1 MVSFLCSTR
10 RRRESD
16 TRGKT
21 ARRGNAKRRVGSSS
35 VSRPIAE
42 RRLVGVDV
50 GGTKVAA
57 AGLEGTT
64 LTKTEPRPTDTTS
77 AQALIEEM
85 VAAVTP
91 LLPADAIGVAVPS
104 VIDVASGAA
113 RFSTNV
119 PLADI
124 PLREIIGERL
134 GIPVFVD
141 NDATCAALAEAY
153 DDAHRLVVRHLVL
166 FTVGT
171 GVGGGVVIDGR
182 VFRGAT
188 GAAGELGH
196 ALVAAELESGA
207 PPRAA
212 FPRPDSLEGQAAG
225 RALDRLAAERGLGDG
240 RGAVAAALAGRS
252 AGKEVIRIVGERLGI
267 GIANAINTFDPD
279 LVLLGGGVA
288 AAAGDLLLA
297 PAAESA
303 RRFVLPGV
311 GTATRIRLARYGNE
325 AGVRGAALL
334 AGQELVVD
342 PLPGASP
349 EPATGVGT

>member
-1 MVSFLCSTR
+1 
-10 RRRESD
+10 
-16 TRGKT
+16 
-21 ARRGNAKRRVGSSS
+21 VGSSS
-35 VSRPIAE
+35 VSRPTAD

-57 AGLEGTT
+57 AALEGPSLTT
-64 LTKTEPRPTDTTS
+64 TEPRPTDTTS
-77 AQALIEEM
+77 AQALIDEI
-85 VAAVTP
+85 VAVVTP

-104 VIDVASGAA
+104 AIDVARGAA

-119 PLADI
+119 PLADV

-188 GAAGELGH
+188 GAAGEVGH
-196 ALVAAELESGA
+196 TIVGAELASGA

-212 FPRPDSLEGQAAG
+212 FPRGDSLEGRAAG

-252 AGKEVIRIVGERLGI
+252 DGKEVIQIVGERLGV

-288 AAAGDLLLA
+288 AAARDLLLA
-297 PAAESA
+297 PAVDSA

-311 GTATRIRLARYGNE
+311 GTATHIRLARYGNE
-325 AGVRGAALL
+325 AGMRGAALL
-334 AGQELVVD
+334 AGQEMVVE
-342 PLPGASP
+342 PLSGASA
-349 EPATGVGT
+349 EPATGVTT

>member
-1 MVSFLCSTR
+1 MR
-10 RRRESD
+10 PRGERGD
-16 TRGKT
+16 RGKT
-21 ARRGNAKRRVGSSS
+21 AGPGNAKRRVASPSL
-35 VSRPIAE
+35 SRPTVD

-50 GGTKVAA
+50 GGTKVVAA
-57 AGLEGTT
+57 ALEGPR
-64 LTKTEPRPTDTTS
+64 LTMTEAGPTDTSS
-77 AQALIEEM
+77 ARALIEEM
-85 VAAVTP
+85 VTAVAP
-91 LLPADAIGVAVPS
+91 LLPAEAIGVAVPS
-104 VIDVASGAA
+104 VVDAARGAA

-124 PLREIIGERL
+124 PLREILRKRL

-153 DDAHRLVVRHLVL
+153 DDEHRLVVRHLVL

-225 RALDRLAAERGLGDG
+225 RALDRLAAERGLADG

-288 AAAGDLLLA
+288 A
-297 PAAESA
+297 
-303 RRFVLPGV
+303 
-311 GTATRIRLARYGNE
+311 
-325 AGVRGAALL
+325 
-334 AGQELVVD
+334 
-342 PLPGASP
+342 GASP

>member
-1 MVSFLCSTR
+1 VR
-10 RRRESD
+10 G
-16 TRGKT
+16 GKT
-21 ARRGNAKRRVGSSS
+21 AGPGNAKRRVASPSL
-35 VSRPIAE
+35 SRPTAD
-42 RRLVGVDV
+42 RRLIGVDV
-50 GGTKVAA
+50 GGTKVVAA
-57 AGLEGTT
+57 ALEGPR
-64 LTKTEPRPTDTTS
+64 LTMTEARPTDTS
-77 AQALIEEM
+77 SSRALIEEI
-85 VAAVTP
+85 VAAVAP

-104 VIDVASGAA
+104 VIDAGRGAA

-119 PLADI
+119 PLADV
-124 PLREIIGERL
+124 PLREILRERL
-134 GIPVFVD
+134 GLPVFVD

-153 DDAHRLVVRHLVL
+153 DDAHRLVARHLVL

-196 ALVAAELESGA
+196 TLVAAKLANGA
-207 PPRAA
+207 PPHAA
-212 FPRPDSLEGQAAG
+212 FPRGDSLEGQAAG

-240 RGAVAAALAGRS
+240 RGAVAAARAGRPS
-252 AGKEVIRIVGERLGI
+252 GTDLIRILGERLGV

-279 LVLLGGGVA
+279 LVLVGGGVA
-288 AAAGDLLLA
+288 AAGELLLA
-297 PAAESA
+297 PAVESA
-303 RRFVLPGV
+303 RRFILPGV

-342 PLPGASP
+342 ATPGR
-349 EPATGVGT
+349 GVESAEGVRA